1 MTCAETR
8 RQLPEPEPALVAQVE
23 EHLAVC
29 PPCRGE
35 QEALREVDRRI
46 EQLGQHRLRLA
57 DKVLDAALSGDMLPL
72 DRATP
77 LAINR
82 MRSALWLGA
91 ALFAVLCLFLMLWS
105 FFRLR

>member
-8 RQLPEPEPALVAQVE
+8 RQLPEPEPALIAQVE
-23 EHLAVC
+23 EHLALC

-57 DKVLDAALSGDMLPL
+57 DKVLDAASAGVLLSVDRPAPL
-72 DRATP
+72 S
-77 LAINR
+77 LHR

-91 ALFAVLCLFLMLWS
+91 AVFGVLCLFLMLWS
-105 FFRLR
+105 FFRLH

>member
-8 RQLPEPEPALVAQVE
+8 RQLPEPEPARLAQVE
-23 EHLAVC
+23 EHLALC

-57 DKVLDAALSGDMLPL
+57 DKVLDAALQGGALPL
-72 DRATP
+72 DRPAP
-77 LAINR
+77 LALQR
-82 MRSALWLGA
+82 MRRALWLGA
-91 ALFAVLCLFLMLWS
+91 AVFGVLCLFVMLWS